1 MRHMLIKLLRAV
13 PAENVLNTVD
23 ESPRATVTPREL
35 REQRAADARVR
46 AEVPGYRDGVP
57 SINRAR

>member
-1 MRHMLIKLLRAV
+1 MRHLLIKLLRAV
-13 PAENVLNTVD
+13 PTENVLNTVD
-23 ESPRATVTPREL
+23 ESPWDAVTPREM
-35 REQRAADARVR
+35 REQRVADARVR

>member
-1 MRHMLIKLLRAV
+1 MRYALIKLLRAV

-23 ESPRATVTPREL
+23 ERPQATVTPCEL

-46 AEVPGYRDGVP
+46 AEVLGYRDGVP